1 MGQRESLDR
10 TFALKPAE
18 LETDVQMRAKQNPK
32 IWRVPVTSR
41 THASRN
47 AIDRGATHA
56 IHARKNAVSDFPS
69 IPRAIDV
76 RGPREARRDAPSRAP
91 RTVVHGQGNGPTG
104 GTRDIREC
112 PRELRA
118 RRVPPSCSARGR
130 IRARVVRVAPWTGG
144 RRQKRLR
151 CAPQPRAPSHI
162 RAARSNKISRSRVF
176 WFFLN
181 RRRLTAPPPARLYT
195 RRGTPHPRASR
206 RQGVDKLRADGQTAA
221 GGRRSRLAAPA
232 RHGSR
237 HGRIS
242 QQTERLPRP
251 ASTAPSHREL
261 RR

>member
-1 MGQRESLDR
+1 
-10 TFALKPAE
+10 
-18 LETDVQMRAKQNPK
+18 MRAKQNQHPK
-32 IWRVPVTSR
+32 SGRVPVTSR
-41 THASRN
+41 AHASRN

-56 IHARKNAVSDFPS
+56 RHARKDAVSDLPS

-76 RGPREARRDAPSRAP
+76 RGPREARRDAPPRAP
-91 RTVVHGQGNGPTG
+91 RTLVHGPPGNGPTG
-104 GTRDIREC
+104 GTRDIWGC

-118 RRVPPSCSARGR
+118 RRVPPRCSARGR
-130 IRARVVRVAPWTGG
+130 VRARVVRVAPWTGG
-144 RRQKRLR
+144 RRPKRLR
-151 CAPQPRAPSHI
+151 CAPQPRAPSHM
-162 RAARSNKISRSRVF
+162 RAARTNKISRSRVF

-181 RRRLTAPPPARLYT
+181 RRRLTAPPPAFIHT

-206 RQGVDKLRADGQTAA
+206 RQGVDKLRADGQTTA
-221 GGRRSRLAAPA
+221 GGRRGRLAAPA
-232 RHGSR
+232 RHGGR

>member
-18 LETDVQMRAKQNPK
+18 LETDVQMRAKQNQHPK
-32 IWRVPVTSR
+32 SGVCQSSR
-41 THASRN
+41 AHASRN

-56 IHARKNAVSDFPS
+56 IHARKDAVSDFPS

-104 GTRDIREC
+104 GTRDIRGC

-118 RRVPPSCSARGR
+118 RRVPPRCSARGR

-151 CAPQPRAPSHI
+151 CAPKPHAPSNM
-162 RAARSNKISRSRVF
+162 RAARTNKISRSRVF
-176 WFFLN
+176 FLN
-181 RRRLTAPPPARLYT
+181 RRRLT
-195 RRGTPHPRASR
+195 
-206 RQGVDKLRADGQTAA
+206 
-221 GGRRSRLAAPA
+221 
-232 RHGSR
+232 
-237 HGRIS
+237 
-242 QQTERLPRP
+242 
-251 ASTAPSHREL
+251 
-261 RR
+261 